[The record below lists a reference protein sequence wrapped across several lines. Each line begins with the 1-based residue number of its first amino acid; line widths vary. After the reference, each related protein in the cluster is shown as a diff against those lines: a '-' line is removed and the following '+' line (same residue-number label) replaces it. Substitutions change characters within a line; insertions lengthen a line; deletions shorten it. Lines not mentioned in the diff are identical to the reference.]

1 MALSFYLEM
10 LIFYVVMAS
19 TENKD
24 IQYWIGLGHPVSRLP
39 VFFMGICAG
48 LLCVRIQ
55 NGDIHALNSKG
66 YKGYL
71 KKCILFLMYFRIW
84 KSQ

>member
-1 MALSFYLEM
+1 M
-10 LIFYVVMAS
+10 LIFSVVMNS
-19 TENKD
+19 TDDRN

-55 NGDIHALNSKG
+55 NGDIHALSSKV
-66 YKGYL
+66 YRSYV
-71 KKCILFLMYFRIW
+71 
-84 KSQ
+84 